1 MLERL
6 GCYGARPALGRGG
19 LSSKLVGGVLLLAQ
33 GVCGEAQGWIDA
45 SGMSVVCWS
54 SVVPKL
60 AILVWRCGAVCLAL
74 VHVRRAYLIVLLG
87 VVGIVVPGRVGG
99 IIRHQSSSMLE
110 LTVPRLSIVLV
121 NRIYTLVRRIVHAL
135 SLQGELFTRH
145 VSRCH
150 GWRSTLLGGPT
161 GWHGRRLDPANGVIM
176 RQRKGH

>member
-6 GCYGARPALGRGG
+6 WCYGARSALWRSG
-19 LSSKLVGGVLLLAQ
+19 LGSKLVGRMLLLAQ
-33 GVCGEAQGWIDA
+33 GVCGDAQGRVDA

-54 SVVPKL
+54 RVVSEL

-74 VHVRRAYLIVLLG
+74 VHVGRAYLIVLLG
-87 VVGIVVPGRVGG
+87 GVGIVVPGGGGG
-99 IIRHQSSSMLE
+99 IIRHQSSMLE
-110 LTVPRLSIVLV
+110 LTVPRLGIVLV

-150 GWRSTLLGGPT
+150 GWRSTLLGRPT
-161 GWHGRRLDPANGVIM
+161 GWHGRCLDPANGVIM